1 MPASRAQ
8 RAITAERRSKALQMR
23 LAGLQYQQI
32 ADALGYA
39 DRAAACKDITR
50 ALELHQREAAQS
62 TELLRTAEAA
72 RLDMLQQAMWPEA
85 MAGAVRPAE
94 TVLKIIDQ
102 RIRLFGLGQTQKVID
117 SAVDAWLQ
125 HLTGG
130 PTGDT
135 DTDTDDDGDDSDGAE
150 LPELEE

>member
-8 RAITAERRSKALQMR
+8 RALTAERRSKALNMR
-23 LAGLQYQQI
+23 LAGLSYQQI
-32 ADALGYA
+32 ADALEYA

-72 RLDMLQQAMWPEA
+72 RLDLLQSAMWPDA
-85 MAGAVRPAE
+85 MDGQVRPAE

-102 RIRLFGLGQTQKVID
+102 RIRLFGLGAVQKTVD
-117 SAVDAWLQ
+117 SAVDAWLN

-130 PTGDT
+130 TPDPDDNGDGP
-135 DTDTDDDGDDSDGAE
+135 DDVADE
-150 LPELEE
+150 PEPYELEE